1 MTVSVPTLW
10 LIAAVILG
18 LSELLVGTFYL
29 LLLGLAA
36 LVGAFAALAG
46 FSIEIQCLI
55 VALLVLVGG
64 VLLARYHA
72 HRKINAKDAAD
83 DNFDIGQTV
92 TISHWEKDGTAQV
105 SYRGALWKARTENRV
120 DDAPGVF
127 TIVGVAGSVLI
138 VKRRDR
144 TVREESK

>member
-72 HRKINAKDAAD
+72 HRKSNAKDAA

-105 SYRGALWKARTENRV
+105 SYRGALWKARTENRA

-127 TIVGVAGSVLI
+127 TIVGVTGSVLI
-138 VKRRDR
+138 VKRCDR